1 MAWHSEN
8 FLTVLSRGSGS
19 YVNSVFFMCPFA
31 LDKVDS

>member
-19 YVNSVFFMCPFA
+19 YVNSVFFRSPVA
-31 LDKVDS
+31 VDKVDS